1 MSDTISDLPHEEQSA
16 LLLDYVKGRTSEEI
30 GNQIESL
37 AAKDSRLAEELAYYQ
52 GLAKAVHTNNE
63 DQPVDEIAW
72 ARISRSIDEENTSVP
87 QAANDNVRKWQ
98 YIAAALALLIVGQS
112 GYFATQ
118 GPNSGDQYET
128 VSESTNDIVIQVTF
142 MPGITEEQ
150 LRQLLQQVE
159 GEFIGGPGSLG
170 VYEIG
175 FQNEDARNAALDTLM
190 NSPELVESA
199 FAKTR

>member
-1 MSDTISDLPHEEQSA
+1 MSDTISDLSEDEQSA
-16 LLLDYVKGRTSEEI
+16 LLLDYVKGRSSEEI
-30 GNQIESL
+30 GHQIESL
-37 AAKDSRLAEELAYYQ
+37 AAKDIRLAEELAYYQ
-52 GLAKAVHTNNE
+52 GLAKAAHTNNE

-72 ARISRSIDEENTSVP
+72 ARISRSIDEEKTSVP

-128 VSESTNDIVIQVTF
+128 VSESTNDIVVQVNFT
-142 MPGITEEQ
+142 PGITEEQ

-159 GEFIGGPGSLG
+159 GELVGGPGSLG
-170 VYEIG
+170 VYEIS
-175 FQNEDARNAALDTLM
+175 FKNEDARNAALETLI
-190 NSPELVESA
+190 NSSELVESA